1 MPIRIDLLL
10 RLFFLLVASWLA
22 LPAAAQAPLVPD
34 SAAQAP
40 LVLDEASGRVQ
51 PWPAVTVLAD
61 PGKQMTL
68 GDVRAAAARFAPPQQ
83 ATATLGLRNE
93 AMWLRVPLQVPA
105 NADGH
110 WLLDIEYPPLNRVDV
125 HVVTNGRVIQ
135 QAVLGN
141 LQPFSQRPL
150 ASRSHAMALNLPPD
164 SAVELYLRVE
174 TLGAMVLPIMLYKP
188 SAFLERA
195 LGEQILQGL
204 LTGLGL
210 CLLLYSLMQWVTL
223 RERLYLKYGLLTCG
237 SLLFSIFQFG
247 IGAQY
252 LWTDNTWIELHAGG
266 LTALLASGSTFL
278 FVEHALR
285 TPNQP
290 RWFGRVMW
298 TGAAL
303 LFATGLAYAF
313 DLIHVHQVSTV
324 VGTLGLAPAVL
335 GMPGAVARARRGDR
349 VGWYFLAA
357 WVGYFVATT
366 LMVGLIK
373 GHVAAN
379 FWTLHSFQFGAT
391 LDMLLFMRVIGLR
404 MKAIHHAAQHAT
416 RERDTLLSMAHT
428 DALTGLPNRRG
439 FDVALARELPRCTPS
454 SLLAMYM
461 IDLDGFKEVNDRF
474 GHDVGDELLVAAGR
488 RLQASL
494 RASDVVARLGGDE
507 FVVIV
512 SGLHDDRQ
520 AQEIGANLLEAFAEP
535 FALSHHRSCSV
546 GLTIG
551 YVLVPPNGA
560 DPARLLKQADA
571 AMYAG
576 KQSGK
581 RCVRRAEV
589 VAA

>member
-10 RLFFLLVASWLA
+10 RFFFLV
-22 LPAAAQAPLVPD
+22 AAALWPALHA
-34 SAAQAP
+34 AAQAP
-40 LVLDEASGRVQ
+40 LVLDDAASRVQ
-51 PWPAVTVLAD
+51 AWPAVTVLAD
-61 PGKQMTL
+61 PGKRMTL
-68 GDVRAAAARFAPPQQ
+68 DEVRAASSRLAAPTQ
-83 ATATLGLRNE
+83 AYATLGLRNE
-93 AMWLRVPLQVPA
+93 AIWLRVPLRVPA
-105 NADGH
+105 SSDGR
-110 WLLDIEYPPLNRVDV
+110 WLLDIEYAPLNRVDLQ
-125 HVVTNGRVIQ
+125 VVSNGEVIQ

-150 ASRSHAMALNLPPD
+150 ASRSHAVSLVLPRD
-164 SAVELYLRVE
+164 ADVEVFLRVQ
-174 TLGAMVLPIMLYKP
+174 TLGAMVLPITLYKP
-188 SAFLERA
+188 SAFLARA
-195 LGEQILQGL
+195 LNEQILQGL

-223 RERLYLKYGLLTCG
+223 RERLYLKYGLLTSG
-237 SLLFSIFQFG
+237 SLLFSIYQFG

-252 LWTDNTWIELHAGG
+252 VWTDNTWIELHAGG
-266 LTALLASGSTFL
+266 LSALLASGATFL

-285 TPNQP
+285 APNQW
-290 RWFGRVMW
+290 RWFGRVMK

-303 LFATGLAYAF
+303 LFMTALAYAL

-366 LMVGLIK
+366 VMVGLIK
-373 GHVAAN
+373 GQVGAS

-520 AQEIGANLLEAFAEP
+520 AQEIGANLLDAFSEP
-535 FALSHHRSCSV
+535 FALSHHRTCSV

-551 YVLVPPNGA
+551 YVLVPQNDA
-560 DPARLLKQADA
+560 DPVRLLKQADA

-589 VAA
+589 IAA

>member
-1 MPIRIDLLL
+1 MPIRIEFLL
-10 RLFFLLVASWLA
+10 RLFLLVVAALA
-22 LPAAAQAPLVPD
+22 PTLHAAAQAPLR
-34 SAAQAP
+34 
-40 LVLDEASGRVQ
+40 LDEAAGRVQ
-51 PWPAVTVLAD
+51 AWPAVTVLAD

-68 GDVRAAAARFAPPQQ
+68 DEVRAAAGRFAPSQQ
-83 ATATLGLRNE
+83 AYATLGLRNE
-93 AMWLRVPLQVPA
+93 AMWLRVPLHVPA
-105 NADGH
+105 DSDGR
-110 WLLDIEYPPLNRVDV
+110 WLLDIEYPALNRVDV
-125 HVVTNGRVIQ
+125 HVVANGRVIQ

-141 LQPFSQRPL
+141 MQPFSQRPL
-150 ASRSHAMALNLPPD
+150 ASRSHSVSLALPRD
-164 SAVELYLRVE
+164 ADVELFLRVQ
-174 TLGAMVLPIMLYKP
+174 TLGAMVLPITLYKP
-188 SAFLERA
+188 SAFLARA
-195 LGEQILQGL
+195 LNEQILQGL

-223 RERLYLKYGLLTCG
+223 RERLYLKYGLLTSG
-237 SLLFSIFQFG
+237 SLLFSIYQFG

-252 LWTDNTWIELHAGG
+252 VWTDNTWIELHAGG
-266 LTALLASGSTFL
+266 LAALLASGSTFL

-285 TPNQP
+285 SPAQRP
-290 RWFGRVMW
+290 WFGRVMW

-303 LFATGLAYAF
+303 LFATALAYAF
-313 DLIHVHQVSTV
+313 DLIDVHQVSTV

-366 LMVGLIK
+366 VMVGLIK
-373 GHVAAN
+373 GRVGAS

-404 MKAIHHAAQHAT
+404 MKAIHNAAQHAT
-416 RERDTLLSMAHT
+416 RERDSLLSMAHT

-439 FDVALARELPRCTPS
+439 FDAALARELPRSTPS

-461 IDLDGFKEVNDRF
+461 IDLDGFKDVNDRF

-494 RASDVVARLGGDE
+494 RASDTVARLGGDE
-507 FVVIV
+507 FVVTV

-520 AQEIGANLLEAFAEP
+520 AQEVGAHLLEAFSEP
-535 FALSHHRSCSV
+535 FTLSHHRSCSV

-551 YVLVPPNGA
+551 YVLVPLNGS

-581 RCVRRAEV
+581 RCVRKAEV

>member
-1 MPIRIDLLL
+1 MPIRIDSFL
-10 RLFFLLVASWLA
+10 RLFFLVVAA
-22 LPAAAQAPLVPD
+22 LWPALHAAAQAPL
-34 SAAQAP
+34 
-40 LVLDEASGRVQ
+40 LLDEGAGRVQ
-51 PWPAVTVLAD
+51 AWPAVTVLAD

-68 GDVRAAAARFAPPQQ
+68 DDVRAAAGRFTPPQQ
-83 ATATLGLRNE
+83 AYATLGLRNE
-93 AMWLRVPLQVPA
+93 AMWLRVPLKVPA
-105 NADGH
+105 DSDGR
-110 WLLDIEYPPLNRVDV
+110 WLLDIEYPALNRVDV
-125 HVVTNGRVIQ
+125 YVVANGRVIQ

-141 LQPFSQRPL
+141 LQPASQRPL
-150 ASRSHAMALNLPPD
+150 ASRSHALEMALPRD
-164 SAVELYLRVE
+164 TGVELFLRVQ
-174 TLGAMVLPIMLYKP
+174 TLGAMVLPITLNKP
-188 SAFLERA
+188 SAFLARA
-195 LGEQILQGL
+195 LSEQILQGL
-204 LTGLGL
+204 FTGLGL
-210 CLLLYSLMQWVTL
+210 CLLLYSLMQWVSL
-223 RERLYLKYGLLTCG
+223 RERLYLKYGLLTSG
-237 SLLFSIFQFG
+237 SLLFSIYQFG

-252 LWTDNTWIELHAGG
+252 IWTDNTWIELHAGG
-266 LTALLASGSTFL
+266 LAALLASGSTFL

-285 TPNQP
+285 VPNQA
-290 RWFGRVMW
+290 RWFPRVMRM
-298 TGAAL
+298 GAAL
-303 LFATGLAYAF
+303 LFATALAYAL

-335 GMPGAVARARRGDR
+335 GMPGAVARARRGDG

-366 LMVGLIK
+366 VMVGLIK
-373 GHVAAN
+373 GHVGAS

-404 MKAIHHAAQHAT
+404 MTAIHNAAQHAT

-439 FDVALARELPRCTPS
+439 LDAALARELPRSTAS

-461 IDLDGFKEVNDRF
+461 IDLDGFKYVNDRF

-520 AQEIGANLLEAFAEP
+520 AQEIGAHMLEAFAQP
-535 FALSHHRSCSV
+535 FALSLHRSCSV

-551 YVLVPPNGA
+551 YVLVPLNGS
-560 DPARLLKQADA
+560 DPVRLLKQADA

-581 RCVRRAEV
+581 RCVRKAEV
-589 VAA
+589 MAAA